1 MRLGGQDTDDD
12 LTSSD
17 EDGETTANQT
27 MTPETRPAAHMLYEV
42 DHVSPCPVSHYSS
55 RLCKP
60 LCLTIYVGPF
70 HVSKDVFVGLI
81 QCATVVSLTVST
93 IGV

>member
-1 MRLGGQDTDDD
+1 MPPLCQNKKREKVGGHVRLGGQDTDDD

-55 RLCKP
+55 PLCKP
-60 LCLTIYVGPF
+60 
-70 HVSKDVFVGLI
+70 
-81 QCATVVSLTVST
+81 
-93 IGV
+93 